1 MVGPD
6 RGGHNRSWLCFLQYL
21 LATSLELPIHPL
33 HLRACRGVEVG
44 HVDGIELI
52 LTGLEVMTPD
62 DGLEGKLMCPAVGC
76 YKIF

>member
-33 HLRACRGVEVG
+33 HLSAFCSVEVG
-44 HVDGIELI
+44 HVDRIELI
-52 LTGLEVMTPD
+52 LTWLKVVTSD